1 MVAGGVRRH
10 QSRNVR
16 ARLAAVRRA
25 RGEGPDPILEE
36 EEGED
41 TGRVEELTEELVE
54 REEVKVGGKVGTK
67 KLRRIQEKAERKAM
81 REVCRK
87 GWLSVYVCE
96 DALL

>member
-25 RGEGPDPILEE
+25 RGEGHTEE
-36 EEGED
+36 A
-41 TGRVEELTEELVE
+41 VEEVDWEDEGGQGVAAVEEMVE
-54 REEVKVGGKVGTK
+54 REEAKVGGKVGTK

-81 REVCRK
+81 REVSN
-87 GWLSVYVCE
+87 GQGDLQGYI
-96 DALL
+96 LL